1 MTTHKATPGL
11 LTVREAAQMGLTRE
25 VVQELTQRVFEKG
38 FKLDLDV
45 QFPIATS
52 PNKAIHFR
60 NRKTPYSSAAK
71 NLCLNGRLPNNLAKK
86 CAQPN
91 KSP

>member
-1 MTTHKATPGL
+1 MKSGELVTGE
-11 LTVREAAQMGLTRE
+11 VVVGLTRE
-25 VVQELTQRVFEKG
+25 VEQELTLRVFEKG

-52 PNKAIHFR
+52 LNKAIHFR

-71 NLCLNGRLPNNLAKK
+71 NLCLNGSLCNGKFYADSVDIDLAVI
-86 CAQPN
+86 
-91 KSP
+91 

>member
-1 MTTHKATPGL
+1 MAKKGDGEPTPEEL
-11 LTVREAAQMGLTRE
+11 GLTRE
-25 VVQELTQRVFEKG
+25 VVQELTLRVFEKG

-60 NRKTPYSSAAK
+60 NRKTPYSPAAK
-71 NLCLNGRLPNNLAKK
+71 NLCLNGGFCNGKSYADSVDIDLAVI
-86 CAQPN
+86 
-91 KSP
+91 